1 MHYLLGAFLF
11 SVTVPGVVAGQVG
24 EAETR
29 EKITVRIIA
38 NEPIFCSWCPK
49 ERVAVRL
56 TLKSGAVLVVPVVD
70 ILDGNS
76 TEATMR
82 MKGFQTSDVRVL
94 VMTLAS
100 GTQLLVPLIDIPNQ
114 AAFTVP

>member
-1 MHYLLGAFLF
+1 MQYLLGAFLF
-11 SVTVPGVVAGQVG
+11 SVIVPGVVTGQVR
-24 EAETR
+24 EAETS
-29 EKITVRIIA
+29 EKITVQIIA
-38 NEPIFCSWCPK
+38 NEPIFCGWCPK

-82 MKGFQTSDVRVL
+82 IKGFRTSTVRVL
-94 VMTLAS
+94 MMTLAS
-100 GTQLLVPLIDIPNQ
+100 GTPLLVPLTDILNQ
-114 AAFTVP
+114 ATFAVP